1 MRVLFLSLAAVLADE
16 HANLEG
22 RCCLW
27 PPNAACGD
35 CQTFGVDTTLHCHDS
50 AEACSSC
57 GEYTYCWNAK
67 PPNPPQPKPPPQ
79 SSQLSAAPLLPP
91 QSDRLPANWSDLCI
105 AREAVV
111 EQLLNLALR
120 LQAYGRAG
128 GPPSGSNVLKAVA
141 EGLNALRSSTLAIV
155 EAVEQWQVRV
165 HPT

>member
-67 PPNPPQPKPPPQ
+67 PPNPPQPKPPPPPPPPFLTPGLCCFEPNPLYA
-79 SSQLSAAPLLPP
+79 LSL
-91 QSDRLPANWSDLCI
+91 I
-105 AREAVV
+105 H
-111 EQLLNLALR
+111 
-120 LQAYGRAG
+120 
-128 GPPSGSNVLKAVA
+128 
-141 EGLNALRSSTLAIV
+141 I
-155 EAVEQWQVRV
+155 
-165 HPT
+165 